1 MSSIRALVV
10 VVEVSN
16 EHNQRS
22 QETITFRRRGEQQT
36 VPWNSIRRRLKRR
49 CPEKILCRL
58 ITTYPTWVLP
68 RNKAVF
74 TT

>member
-1 MSSIRALVV
+1 MSAIHALIV
-10 VVEVSN
+10 VVEVSDAR
-16 EHNQRS
+16 NQRS
-22 QETITFRRRGEQQT
+22 QETIVFRRRGEQQI

-49 CPEKILCRL
+49 CPEKLLCRL
-58 ITTYPTWVLP
+58 ITSYPSWISP